1 MEKCLSLG
9 EIFLLALALAADA
22 FGVGASIGLTCCRPR
37 QVLRLSWHFGLFQAL
52 MPALGA
58 LAGLW
63 LRDFV
68 AAAAPI
74 VAGVLLTIIGVK
86 MLLESMRQEKPKDD
100 CDPTRGWTLIGLS
113 LAVSIDAFA
122 AGIGLAMLQ
131 APLLLACV
139 IIGIVALVATA
150 VAMLNSRLLRKALG
164 QWAERFGGIVL
175 LLLAVKAFFQL

>member
-1 MEKCLSLG
+1 MGLG

-22 FGVGASIGLTCCRPR
+22 FGVGTSIGLTYCRPR
-37 QVLRLSWHFGLFQAL
+37 QVFRLSWHFGLFQAL

-63 LRDFV
+63 LRDIV
-68 AAAAPI
+68 ATAAPI
-74 VAGVLLTIIGVK
+74 VAGILLTIIGAK
-86 MLLESMRQEKPKDD
+86 MLIESMRQEKPKDD

-139 IIGIVALVATA
+139 IIGIVALIATA

-175 LLLAVKAFFQL
+175 LLLAAKAFLHL